1 MRITYSR
8 AMGQPQ
14 NPAKRS
20 PPNDW
25 NIVVGW
31 VGAILL
37 VVFLI
42 GCPLYRKAKH
52 ERFRARAEKAFGHLP
67 ALQKV
72 AGEVEAEFRRA
83 DAGSTVD
90 VGVSLRGAGKP
101 GVGETIDLEEL
112 ASVDRFELAVR
123 GISEEDVPQ
132 LNRSIASALA
142 RHHLERVRVLP
153 FMALPERSIALDGR
167 EIRMPAATKMGE
179 TYTVTAAEG

>member
-1 MRITYSR
+1 
-8 AMGQPQ
+8 MGQPQ

-37 VVFLI
+37 VVLLI

-52 ERFRARAEKAFGHLP
+52 ERFRARAERAFGHLP

-83 DAGSTVD
+83 DAGWAVD
-90 VGVSLRGAGKP
+90 VGVSLRGARKP

-112 ASVDRFELAVR
+112 SAVDRFELTVR
-123 GISEEDVPQ
+123 GISEEDLPQ

-142 RHHLERVRVLP
+142 RHDLEPLRVLA
-153 FMALPERSIALDGR
+153 FVALPERSIALDGR
-167 EIRMPAATKMGE
+167 EIRMPAATRMGE